1 MNSKDMHCSY
11 MTMSRL
17 ESPLKD
23 KDVLEVG
30 CGRGGGASY
39 IARYVRPKKMV
50 GVDIVPSAIRF
61 DTKHYAEQK
70 NLQFFLAD
78 AQRLPFEV
86 NYFDAVLNIE
96 SAHHYADFDKFLGEV
111 HRVLKPGGHL
121 LMTCYEDPKQNVF
134 PREALERSKLHK
146 ICEEGITKNVIRSL
160 DVDSSRREVLTDK
173 LSPAIL
179 KNMVIEFAGIRSSE
193 LYNSFVSGIC
203 PYFNF
208 IYQK

>member
-1 MNSKDMHCSY
+1 MNFGFAYLDSSQIPLKEEDE
-11 MTMSRL
+11 L
-17 ESPLKD
+17 ERYALQLYDYVAAGVPLKD

-39 IARYVRPKKMV
+39 IARYARPKKMV

-86 NYFDAVLNIE
+86 NYFDAVVNIE

-121 LMTCYEDPKQNVF
+121 LMTCYEDPKKNVF

-146 ICEEGITKNVIRSL
+146 IL
-160 DVDSSRREVLTDK
+160 
-173 LSPAIL
+173 
-179 KNMVIEFAGIRSSE
+179 
-193 LYNSFVSGIC
+193 
-203 PYFNF
+203 
-208 IYQK
+208 